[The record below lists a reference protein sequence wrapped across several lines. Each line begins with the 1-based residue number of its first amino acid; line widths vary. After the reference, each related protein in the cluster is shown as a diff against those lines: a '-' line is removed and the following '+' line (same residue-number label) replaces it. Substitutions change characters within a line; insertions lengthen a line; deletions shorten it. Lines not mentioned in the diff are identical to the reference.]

1 MSEYSQYLFH
11 SGTGRST
18 PRPPGSTRSLLFT
31 LDQFETLQ
39 EMQRVLYRGGEAGE
53 GEGSQGNI
61 KRVDEFILENFD
73 EECRE

>member
-1 MSEYSQYLFH
+1 M
-11 SGTGRST
+11 
-18 PRPPGSTRSLLFT
+18 
-31 LDQFETLQ
+31 DQFETLQ

-53 GEGSQGNI
+53 GEGSGGNV

>member
-1 MSEYSQYLFH
+1 M
-11 SGTGRST
+11 
-18 PRPPGSTRSLLFT
+18 
-31 LDQFETLQ
+31 DQFETLQ